1 MQFPKDILLIDFE
14 GQRHPVQI
22 GAILLDRTTLKEKD
36 YFVSYIYADL
46 GDKPTIKSGITQNM
60 IDDAPKPEE
69 IGKIIYEKF
78 GSDVFLA
85 TFVQN
90 LDILHFRKIISAAG
104 IDFLESRTDFKKYDF
119 HILDLW
125 PVTYIHALKQ
135 GYTGGTGSEELFQ
148 YFGAKP
154 RGLHDALED
163 CRITA
168 DVLRKIIL

>member
-14 GQRHPVQI
+14 GQHQPIQI
-22 GAILLDRTTLKEKD
+22 GAVLLDRSTLEEKD
-36 YFVSYIYADL
+36 HFVSYIYADL
-46 GDKPTIKSGITQNM
+46 GGKPTIKSGITQDM
-60 IDDAPKPEE
+60 INDAPKQEE
-69 IGKIIYEKF
+69 IGKMMYEKF

-85 TFVQN
+85 SFVQN
-90 LDILHFRKIISAAG
+90 LDMLHFRKIISAAG
-104 IDFLESRTDFKKYDF
+104 IDFIASGTDFKKYDY
-119 HILDLW
+119 HIIDLW
-125 PVTYIHALKQ
+125 PVAYIHALKQ
-135 GYTGGTGSEELFQ
+135 GYAGGTGSEEIFL